1 MCWATFLD
9 TGVVIGYCFLLDDH
23 HQNCRAYLEEHPNSD
38 LFVSKTVED
47 EYDYTKR
54 NVSRRLANAVR
65 EHVRAV
71 KRDNSENQLGPMEL
85 DRLQNRVL
93 NRTNDAYQFLYDFYD
108 EEIGNFVSKRDLC
121 EKLRAMSR
129 EIESFP
135 LERKRKLDSRITVW
149 ERTGNHDG
157 IEASLSM
164 IPGKDRKICID
175 AHDLGC
181 WRASST
187 VFATVN
193 PRDFVDEGREETILD
208 VTEIDEIENLALGS

>member
-1 MCWATFLD
+1 MCLATFLD

-23 HQNCRAYLEEHPNSD
+23 HQNCKTYFEEHSTSD

-47 EYDYTKR
+47 EYNYTKQ
-54 NVSRRLANAVR
+54 NVSHRLANAVR
-65 EHVRAV
+65 EHIRAI
-71 KRDNSENQLGPMEL
+71 KGDDCEDQLGPIEL
-85 DRLQNRVL
+85 DRLQSQVL
-93 NRTNDAYQFLYDFYD
+93 SRTNDAYQFLYDFYD

-149 ERTGNHDG
+149 ERMHNHDE
-157 IEASLSM
+157 IKASLSM
-164 IPGKDRKICID
+164 IPGKDRKICIE

-181 WRASST
+181 WRASPT

-208 VTEIDEIENLALGS
+208 ITEINEIENLALGS